1 MFKQLCQLYSLSLFS
16 ECGLGIGLF
25 VREKKKKY
33 QEKFSNPSFIAT
45 QTPCF
50 PLLNGKIRDRE
61 K

>member
-25 VREKKKKY
+25 VREKKKISRKIF
-33 QEKFSNPSFIAT
+33 QSIVCSDT
-45 QTPCF
+45 HLVS
-50 PLLNGKIRDRE
+50 LLNGKIRDKE